1 MSIATAEELCAAS
14 DDARHH
20 LRRKTREEQLES
32 WLHWFEK
39 RAEQMLRDAVRKG
52 LYHLYVELP
61 FQPLQGNE
69 QKRSYR
75 FADGEHIST
84 KVKKML
90 EGCSV
95 EYTELEEENGSYWIL
110 EIRWD

>member
-1 MSIATAEELCAAS
+1 MPIATAEELCAAS

-20 LRRKTREEQLES
+20 LRKKSREDQLES

-39 RAEQMLRDAVRKG
+39 RIDQMLRDAVRKG
-52 LYHLYVELP
+52 LYHIFVELP
-61 FQPLQGNE
+61 FQPLQGDE

-84 KVKKML
+84 KVKRML
-90 EGCSV
+90 EGISLD
-95 EYTELEEENGSYWIL
+95 YTELEEDGKLYWIL